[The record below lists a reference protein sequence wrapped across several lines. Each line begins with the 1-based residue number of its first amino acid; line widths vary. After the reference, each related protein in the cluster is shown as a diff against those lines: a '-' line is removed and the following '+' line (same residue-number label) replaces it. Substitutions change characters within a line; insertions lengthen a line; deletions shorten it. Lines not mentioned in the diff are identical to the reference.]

1 MLPNR
6 LLRARR
12 LFIRNVTITAPI
24 GAYEH
29 EKKAPQRLILSCDVW
44 VPDTPVCR
52 DSLDEVLN
60 YDQIVD
66 VLKNTAL
73 ARHHDLQETLVAEI
87 AERLGELARKSRE
100 GQFAHLAAVGGR
112 RVVNRILRSGS
123 VSIMRR
129 VPRDSHSSRKQ
140 SVLP

>member
-87 AERLGELARKSRE
+87 AERLSELP
-100 GQFAHLAAVGGR
+100 GVLAV
-112 RVVNRILRSGS
+112 RIASEKPDAYEEVEAAGVEIWRFIYEESAS
-123 VSIMRR
+123 
-129 VPRDSHSSRKQ
+129 
-140 SVLP
+140 

>member
-87 AERLGELARKSRE
+87 AERLGELP
-100 GQFAHLAAVGGR
+100 GVLAV
-112 RVVNRILRSGS
+112 RIASEKPDAYEEVEAAGVEIWRFF
-123 VSIMRR
+123 
-129 VPRDSHSSRKQ
+129 
-140 SVLP
+140 

>member
-87 AERLGELARKSRE
+87 AERLGELPDV
-100 GQFAHLAAVGGR
+100 LAV
-112 RVVNRILRSGS
+112 RIASEKPDAYEEVEATGVEIWRFFYEESAS
-123 VSIMRR
+123 
-129 VPRDSHSSRKQ
+129 
-140 SVLP
+140 

>member
-60 YDQIVD
+60 YDQIV
-66 VLKNTAL
+66 
-73 ARHHDLQETLVAEI
+73 
-87 AERLGELARKSRE
+87 ERLGELPDV
-100 GQFAHLAAVGGR
+100 LAV
-112 RVVNRILRSGS
+112 RIASEKPDAYEEVEAAGVEIWRFFYEESAS
-123 VSIMRR
+123 
-129 VPRDSHSSRKQ
+129 
-140 SVLP
+140 

>member
-66 VLKNTAL
+66 VLKSTAL

-87 AERLGELARKSRE
+87 AERLGQLPGVLAVRIASEKPDAYDE
-100 GQFAHLAAVGGR
+100 AAGVEIWR
-112 RVVNRILRSGS
+112 FFYEESAS
-123 VSIMRR
+123 
-129 VPRDSHSSRKQ
+129 
-140 SVLP
+140 

>member
-66 VLKNTAL
+66 VLKSTAL

-87 AERLGELARKSRE
+87 AERLSQLPGVLAVRIASEKPDAYEEVEAAGRKLRTSASNARE
-100 GQFAHLAAVGGR
+100 RCTA
-112 RVVNRILRSGS
+112 NS
-123 VSIMRR
+123 
-129 VPRDSHSSRKQ
+129 
-140 SVLP
+140 

>member
-87 AERLGELARKSRE
+87 AERLGELPGVLAVRIASEKPDAYEES
-100 GQFAHLAAVGGR
+100 GTLFA
-112 RVVNRILRSGS
+112 
-123 VSIMRR
+123 
-129 VPRDSHSSRKQ
+129 
-140 SVLP
+140 

>member
-12 LFIRNVTITAPI
+12 LFIRNLTITAPI

-87 AERLGELARKSRE
+87 AERLGELP
-100 GQFAHLAAVGGR
+100 GVLAV
-112 RVVNRILRSGS
+112 RIASEKPDAYEEVEAAGVEIWRFFYEESAS
-123 VSIMRR
+123 
-129 VPRDSHSSRKQ
+129 
-140 SVLP
+140 

>member
-87 AERLGELARKSRE
+87 AERLGELP
-100 GQFAHLAAVGGR
+100 GVLAV
-112 RVVNRILRSGS
+112 RIASEKPDAYEEVEAAGVEIWRFFCEESAS
-123 VSIMRR
+123 
-129 VPRDSHSSRKQ
+129 
-140 SVLP
+140 